1 MPAPEPNSP
10 EALKAARKIKELF
23 FAIAAMNLVLILV
36 VMCTRKDPPPP
47 AQPTPP
53 PASAPAKQPT
63 P

>member
-23 FAIAAMNLVLILV
+23 FAIAAMNLVLVGV
-36 VMCTRKDPPPP
+36 VMCTRKKSPPPTVP
-47 AQPTPP
+47 VPP
-53 PASAPAKQPT
+53 PASAPATPPT